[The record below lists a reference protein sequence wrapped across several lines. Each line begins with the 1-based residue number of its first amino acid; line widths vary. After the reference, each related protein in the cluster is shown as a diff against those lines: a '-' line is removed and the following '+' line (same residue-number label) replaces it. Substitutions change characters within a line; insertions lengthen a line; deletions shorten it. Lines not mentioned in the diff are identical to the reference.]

1 MIDYAIE
8 VKNVNKI
15 YRLYDKPS
23 VRLRE
28 AFSLPRKKR
37 SREHR
42 ALSDLS
48 FEVKKG
54 ETVGIIGTNG
64 AGKST
69 ILKIITGVLN
79 PTSGCVNIEGRIS
92 ALLQR

>member
-1 MIDYAIE
+1 MSENAIE
-8 VKNVNKI
+8 VRNVNKI

-23 VRLRE
+23 DRLRE
-28 AFSLPRKKR
+28 AFSITKKKR

-69 ILKIITGVLN
+69 ILKIITGVLI
-79 PTSGCVNIEGRIS
+79 PPAAVWI
-92 ALLQR
+92 